1 MDVELK
7 PRLRGVFHQY
17 AFYVAVVAGVV
28 LVALSDSGRE
38 LVATWIYAAALAAM
52 FGVSALYHRVNWR
65 STRVRTWMR
74 RLDHSTIL
82 LLIAGTYT
90 PFALLAFDG
99 RIGDVILVV
108 VWCGA
113 AAGLV
118 LNLAWVDA
126 PKWLTALVFIAL
138 GWVGVAAVPELLD
151 LGVAPTVLVFV
162 GGGLYTLGALDL
174 RAPEAESRPGDVRLP
189 RDLPRPRDRGGRR
202 ALHRDR
208 GLCPAGGVSYRIRME
223 MKTQKTD
230 EQWRA
235 ELSPEQ
241 YEILRR
247 KGTERAFTG
256 KYNDTKDPG
265 VYRCAGCGAELFRS
279 EAKFDSGSGWP
290 SFVEPASLDSV
301 VTETDSSY
309 GMIRTEVMCAS
320 CGGHLG
326 HVFPDGPARP
336 DSASAS
342 TRARSSWSARERR
355 DRDRDLRGGLLLGRR
370 GRVPEH
376 ARRHRAKVG
385 YIGGRPRTRPTRTS
399 AAAARAMPRASR

>member
-17 AFYVAVVAGVV
+17 AFYVAVVAGAV

-38 LVATWIYAAALAAM
+38 LLATWIYAAALAAM

-108 VWCGA
+108 VWAGA

-151 LGVAPTVLVFV
+151 LGIAPTVLVFA
-162 GGGLYTLGALDL
+162 GGGLYTLGAVTYAL
-174 RAPEAESRPGDVRLP
+174 RKPNPGP
-189 RDLPRPRDRGGRR
+189 GTFGY
-202 ALHRDR
+202 H
-208 GLCPAGGVSYRIRME
+208 
-223 MKTQKTD
+223 
-230 EQWRA
+230 
-235 ELSPEQ
+235 
-241 YEILRR
+241 EI
-247 KGTERAFTG
+247 F
-256 KYNDTKDPG
+256 
-265 VYRCAGCGAELFRS
+265 
-279 EAKFDSGSGWP
+279 
-290 SFVEPASLDSV
+290 
-301 VTETDSSY
+301 
-309 GMIRTEVMCAS
+309 
-320 CGGHLG
+320 
-326 HVFPDGPARP
+326 HV
-336 DSASAS
+336 
-342 TRARSSWSARERR
+342 
-355 DRDRDLRGGLLLGRR
+355 L
-370 GRVPEH
+370 V
-376 ARRHRAKVG
+376 
-385 YIGGRPRTRPTRTS
+385 I
-399 AAAARAMPRASR
+399 AAAAVHFIAIAAFVAPVA

>member
-17 AFYVAVVAGVV
+17 AFFVAIVAGAV
-28 LVALSDSGRE
+28 LVAVSDSAQE

-138 GWVGVAAVPELLD
+138 GWVGVVAVPGAAGSRRGAAL
-151 LGVAPTVLVFV
+151 LVFV
-162 GGGLYTLGALDL
+162 GGGLYTLGALAYAFRRPNPLAGNL
-174 RAPEAESRPGDVRLP
+174 RVP
-189 RDLPRPRDRGGRR
+189 RDLPRPRDRAPRR
-202 ALHRDR
+202 FTSSRSQ
-208 GLCPAGGVSYRIRME
+208 P
-223 MKTQKTD
+223 
-230 EQWRA
+230 
-235 ELSPEQ
+235 LSLPE
-241 YEILRR
+241 
-247 KGTERAFTG
+247 A
-256 KYNDTKDPG
+256 
-265 VYRCAGCGAELFRS
+265 
-279 EAKFDSGSGWP
+279 
-290 SFVEPASLDSV
+290 
-301 VTETDSSY
+301 
-309 GMIRTEVMCAS
+309 
-320 CGGHLG
+320 
-326 HVFPDGPARP
+326 
-336 DSASAS
+336 
-342 TRARSSWSARERR
+342 
-355 DRDRDLRGGLLLGRR
+355 
-370 GRVPEH
+370 
-376 ARRHRAKVG
+376 
-385 YIGGRPRTRPTRTS
+385 
-399 AAAARAMPRASR
+399 